1 MIMLNKLCTRLCL
14 VAAAT
19 LFVGACANSVVLSTV
34 YDRFGTQTAKR
45 FKSYATFN
53 AAQKQEIDAFARSY
67 HSWHRTTQLDRYAIL
82 LREMVAEIEG
92 SETLSFEEADNWLQS
107 VRRFSDDMRACNPFN
122 VSAEFLSKLSDKQ
135 VEEVAAKMRSNL
147 NERADKYSAESPQ
160 ERTERRFKDIVK
172 WARRAGVSV
181 NDKQKRLL
189 RETLTEQISMG
200 AQRYGLRRVWTE
212 EFVALLGKRDETA
225 FKANIMQHID
235 SQWRL
240 TESKY
245 PEDWQSNER
254 LWTGFIKDYI
264 NLQEPEQRDAF
275 LAKAI
280 STAATF
286 EKLAD
291 KEVKPAPVC
300 HSGN

>member
-1 MIMLNKLCTRLCL
+1 MLKIFSTRFCL
-14 VAAAT
+14 VTAAVI
-19 LFVGACANSVVLSTV
+19 LISACANSVVLSTV

-67 HSWHRTTQLDRYAIL
+67 HSWHRTTQLDRYSTQ
-82 LREMVAEIEG
+82 LREMVVAIEG
-92 SETLSFEEADNWLQS
+92 SEALSFEQADSWLQS
-107 VRRFSDDMRACNPFN
+107 IRRFSDDMRACNPFN
-122 VSAEFLSKLSDKQ
+122 VSAEFLSELSDKQ

-147 NERADKYSAESPQ
+147 NERSDKYSAESAV
-160 ERTERRFKDIVK
+160 ERIERRFKDIVK
-172 WARRAGVSV
+172 WARRSGISF

-200 AQRYGLRRVWTE
+200 AQRYELRRVWTE
-212 EFVALLGKRDETA
+212 EFISLLGKRDETA
-225 FKANIMQHID
+225 FKANIMKHIN

-245 PEDWQSNER
+245 PKEWRSNER
-254 LWTGFIKDYI
+254 LWTGFIKDFI
-264 NLQEPEQRDAF
+264 NLQKPEQRVAF
-275 LAKAI
+275 VAKAL
-280 STAATF
+280 STATTF

-291 KEVKPAPVC
+291 KEVKLAPVC
-300 HSGN
+300 HSNN